1 MITRATSVGLGEKV
15 AGVADL
21 RITGEERGRGLGI
34 EAKQRVRWR
43 RPYNNND
50 QKQMKRPHPS
60 SRDSPA
66 TSGSALPSCLQCF
79 GTAECKLP
87 VIAGPAERLDRRPH
101 SFLQLA
107 ATSPCC
113 STRALYQQVQCE
125 TQCNYECIKPTLS
138 RHRAGIIV
146 KSLLSNS
153 AIAQPAAHARTHT
166 AAARVEAC
174 CALRDRQSE
183 DGPVFYTTCFAP
195 RSSHPDTTPR
205 HERSG
210 HPPHWNLE
218 NRITTR
224 CTTRTSGRGCARGAW
239 DGRDGREHWE
249 S

>member
-1 MITRATSVGLGEKV
+1 MGGTCSTRSARAALHGWRARTEHPISFPARTLITRATSVGLGEKV

-21 RITGEERGRGLGI
+21 RVTGEERGRGLGI

-43 RPYNNND
+43 RPSNNND

-79 GTAECKLP
+79 GTAECKLL

-125 TQCNYECIKPTLS
+125 TQCNYECIKPNIESTS
-138 RHRAGIIV
+138 CQGSSS
-146 KSLLSNS
+146 KTCSNS
-153 AIAQPAAHARTHT
+153 AIAHAARARTHT
-166 AAARVEAC
+166 AARVEAR
-174 CALRDRQSE
+174 CALRNRQKE
-183 DGPVFYTTCFAP
+183 DGHPVFT
-195 RSSHPDTTPR
+195 
-205 HERSG
+205 HEQ
-210 HPPHWNLE
+210 
-218 NRITTR
+218 TTR
-224 CTTRTSGRGCARGAW
+224 APTP
-239 DGRDGREHWE
+239 
-249 S
+249 